1 MTLQEANAIA
11 VIDLNHQS
19 LTGVYSA
26 GYEDYSTCAVDIDKK
41 DEAYKPAVYETLRG
55 IRMPDGIAT
64 YHINGVDY
72 ICLLYTS
79 RCV

>member
-11 VIDLNHQS
+11 VIDLNQQS

-41 DEAYKPAVYETLRG
+41 DEAYNQQFMRHYEEYVCLMG
-55 IRMPDGIAT
+55 LQ
-64 YHINGVDY
+64 HI
-72 ICLLYTS
+72 I
-79 RCV
+79 

>member
-11 VIDLNHQS
+11 VIDLNQQS

-41 DEAYKPAVYETLRG
+41 DEAYKPAVMRHYEE
-55 IRMPDGIAT
+55 
-64 YHINGVDY
+64 YV
-72 ICLLYTS
+72 CLMDCNISYKWCRLYS
-79 RCV
+79 NSK